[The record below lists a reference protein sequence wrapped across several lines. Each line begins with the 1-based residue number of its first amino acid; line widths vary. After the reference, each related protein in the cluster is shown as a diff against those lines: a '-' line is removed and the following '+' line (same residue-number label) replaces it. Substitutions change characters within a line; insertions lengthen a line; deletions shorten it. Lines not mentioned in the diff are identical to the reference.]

1 TQISQTAEDCQKCRV
16 EKTPPTARKRGL
28 DAEKPFDQRRDRRQS
43 DRQVQEDRQSEQQ
56 EDAEKQMI
64 LARPELGLFERLLED
79 WLRFRALLRGERRH
93 ALVERIRPAERQH

>member
-1 TQISQTAEDCQKCRV
+1 MKRFAIETPEQIDRFDQRVQTQISQTAEGCQKCRV

-43 DRQVQEDRQSEQQ
+43 NRQVQEDRQTEQQ

-79 WLRFRALLRGERRH
+79 
-93 ALVERIRPAERQH
+93 